1 MVSPVSSANF
11 CSSTFHSRT
20 REPLDPPP
28 SAVIIRRP
36 AFWVALASHR
46 VTPAANGVDGEL
58 SGVVIDADADATDV
72 GADVIDAVRD
82 RFAEFF
88 VDEVVHVDLVGT
100 TFRTIVVTRVLVGA
114 DQFLFLGVDRDYGV
128 AGGLKGFD
136 LGVDVLE
143 LRVPIDMMAAL

>member
-58 SGVVIDADADATDV
+58 GGVVIDADADATYV

-88 VDEVVHVDLVGT
+88 VDEVVDVDLVGT
-100 TFRTIVVTRVLVGA
+100 SFRTIVATRVLVGA
-114 DQFLFLGVDRDYGV
+114 DQFLFLGVDRDHGV